1 MVIRPLLQ
9 NEFIQLHYI
18 GWPDFNAPTDPEP
31 ITNLVKEIRKMIALS
46 KKLDKINILV
56 HCSAGVGRTGTL
68 ISLYKMMEKLD
79 SLLEKHEEENGNLS
93 DISIDIFNSVFELRS
108 KRMNMV
114 SKAQMLMGIIYS
126 KSFSNIHGENYN
138 NDFSFLKT

>member
-1 MVIRPLLQ
+1 MKKSID
-9 NEFIQLHYI
+9 FIQLHYI

-31 ITNLVKEIRKMIALS
+31 ITNLVKELRKMIALS

-68 ISLYKMMEKLD
+68 ICLYKMMEKLD
-79 SLLEKHEEENGNLS
+79 SLLEKNEEENGNLS

-114 SKAQMLMGIIYS
+114 SKAQMFMGIIYS
-126 KSFSNIHGENYN
+126 MS
-138 NDFSFLKT
+138 

>member
-1 MVIRPLLQ
+1 MTIELITQFLEKIKKST
-9 NEFIQLHYI
+9 EFIQLHYI

-31 ITNLVKEIRKMIALS
+31 IIDLVKELRKMIALS

-68 ISLYKMMEKLD
+68 ICLYKMMEKLD
-79 SLLEKHEEENGNLS
+79 SLLEKHEENGNLS

-114 SKAQMLMGIIYS
+114 SKAQILMGIIYS
-126 KSFSNIHGENYN
+126 KSHYIF
-138 NDFSFLKT
+138 